1 MNSHT
6 RVLCEHVFI
15 YFCNYLEVG
24 LLGYNNYEFF
34 MVLLQAPLSEISIE
48 NILYQRERLV
58 LLSLVLQ
65 VMGGEGKAWI
75 GQCCS
80 LWGKK
85 ARLDVASPDSRV
97 TKSLQ
102 QGQQKPE
109 DRFRVRRP
117 KTIEWQYV

>member
-1 MNSHT
+1 MNSSCIL
-6 RVLCEHVFI
+6 VSS
-15 YFCNYLEVG
+15 
-24 LLGYNNYEFF
+24 
-34 MVLLQAPLSEISIE
+34 PLSKISIE
-48 NILYQRERLV
+48 NILYPRERLV
-58 LLSLVLQ
+58 SFSLVLQ

-102 QGQQKPE
+102 QGTAETRGQIPGPE
-109 DRFRVRRP
+109 AKDHRVAVCLRP
-117 KTIEWQYV
+117 EGL